1 MKFTPEL
8 LKGSTKTLI
17 LSVLSDG
24 ELYGY
29 QIVKAIRERSK
40 DALEIGE
47 GSMYPALHALEKDKY
62 VVSVWK
68 EVNGRDRKYY
78 TLTRKGQRSLKEHLK
93 EWKTF
98 SHAVNSVVKQ
108 VNAHNYA

>member
-17 LSVLSDG
+17 LSTLSEG

-29 QIVKAIRERSK
+29 QIVKAIRKHSN
-40 DALEIGE
+40 DMLEIGE
-47 GSMYPALHALEKDKY
+47 GSMYPALHSLEKDKY
-62 VVSVWK
+62 VASVWK

-78 TLTRKGQRSLKEHLK
+78 TLTPKGRRSLKEYLK

-98 SHAVNSVVKQ
+98 SQAVNSVVKH
-108 VNAHNYA
+108 VDTHTYA